1 MPAASRPGTSCF
13 SCGGAGEEAGPA
25 VQSAAHGGGGGGGGG
40 GGARRRHRGV
50 RRGGGTCRCTASSE
64 HMGTE
69 QRADSNWTSQ
79 TAAMVQLNK
88 DRQESHARRT
98 EG

>member
-1 MPAASRPGTSCF
+1 M
-13 SCGGAGEEAGPA
+13 
-25 VQSAAHGGGGGGGGG
+25 QSAAQAVAAAAVAERAGGTAERAGGTAECAGVGVLA
-40 GGARRRHRGV
+40 GARR
-50 RRGGGTCRCTASSE
+50 AE

-88 DRQESHARRT
+88 DRDEAGGGQRQESHARRT

>member
-1 MPAASRPGTSCF
+1 M
-13 SCGGAGEEAGPA
+13 
-25 VQSAAHGGGGGGGGG
+25 QSAAHGGGGGSNTAERAGGTAECAGVG
-40 GGARRRHRGV
+40 VLAGARR
-50 RRGGGTCRCTASSE
+50 AE

-69 QRADSNWTSQ
+69 QRADSNWASQ

-88 DRQESHARRT
+88 DRDSDEAGGGQRRESHARRT